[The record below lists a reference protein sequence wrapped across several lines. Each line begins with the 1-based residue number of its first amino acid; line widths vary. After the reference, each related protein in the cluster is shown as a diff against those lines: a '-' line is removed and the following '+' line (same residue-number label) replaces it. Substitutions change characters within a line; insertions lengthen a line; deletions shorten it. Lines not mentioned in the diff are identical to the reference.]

1 MHRGPRK
8 LALKDTHQLAL
19 VPATTDQLHL
29 IGRSANQ
36 EVTMRQPSSHHQ
48 SLPLFTASIRSL
60 ISLERSNGVPLYR
73 QICQRLREAILS
85 GELAEGTRLPTERAL
100 ASELGV
106 NRTTVMN
113 AYNELASEGLIEGHV
128 GRGTLVR
135 RNQYGYLGD
144 SFESETASWLLGL
157 PAGEREILGPD
168 ALMLSELAS
177 MSEHKEIISLAPGNP
192 APILLPADMLRT
204 IFADGLLSARQS
216 ALGYCPVEGL
226 HSLRKAIAASMR
238 KRGVAVDA
246 QHILILSGS
255 TQGIGLIGRILLN
268 PGDEVVV
275 EVPTYLGAIQ
285 TFRALGARVIGV
297 PTDSDGIRID
307 LLESILARHRP
318 RLIYTLPTFQNP
330 TGIVMSPERRRR
342 LLLLAR
348 RYQIP
353 ILEDDAYG
361 ELYFEGKQ
369 PAPLKALD
377 SNGQVLYL
385 STYSKTLAPGLRV
398 AWLAA
403 PEPMIERLS
412 LHKQI
417 FDLNT
422 NAIGQWAVSEIL
434 QRNLLDDHLAMLRQH
449 YQHKRDLMLQ
459 AINTYWPDS
468 IRVNRPQGGFHL
480 WCRLPGDLRARTLL
494 REAAHE
500 QVAFVIGEP
509 FHVDGG
515 GQQHFRLSFAYPEE
529 AHIEEG
535 VRRIGNV
542 MRRLL
547 ERRSLREEREGVRV
561 EERIPMV

>member
-1 MHRGPRK
+1 
-8 LALKDTHQLAL
+8 
-19 VPATTDQLHL
+19 
-29 IGRSANQ
+29 
-36 EVTMRQPSSHHQ
+36 MRQHSSQ
-48 SLPLFTASIRSL
+48 YQPRPLFTASIHTLIALDRS
-60 ISLERSNGVPLYR
+60 SGMPLYR

-135 RNQYGYLGD
+135 RNQFGYLGD
-144 SFESETASWLLGL
+144 SFENESSSWLLGL

-177 MSEHKEIISLAPGNP
+177 MSERKEIISLAPGNP
-192 APILLPADMLRT
+192 SPTLLPADMLST
-204 IFADGLLSARQS
+204 IFADGLLTARQS
-216 ALGYCPVEGL
+216 ALGYCPVEGM
-226 HSLRKAIAASMR
+226 HSLRMAIAASMR
-238 KRGVAVDA
+238 RRGMAVDA

-255 TQGIGLIGRILLN
+255 TQGVGLIGRFLFN

-285 TFRALGARVIGV
+285 TFRALNARVIGV
-297 PTDSDGIRID
+297 PTDNEGIRVD
-307 LLESILARHRP
+307 LLESVLARHRP
-318 RLIYTLPTFQNP
+318 RLIYTIPTFQNP
-330 TGIVMSPERRRR
+330 TGTVMSPDRRRR
-342 LLLLAR
+342 LLLLAK
-348 RYQIP
+348 RYQTP
-353 ILEDDAYG
+353 ILEDDPYG
-361 ELYFEGKQ
+361 EIYFENKR
-369 PAPLKALD
+369 PSPLKALD
-377 SNGQVLYL
+377 SSNQVVYL
-385 STYSKTLAPGLRV
+385 STFSKILAPGLRV

-434 QRNLLDDHLAMLRQH
+434 RRNLLDDHLAMLRQQ
-449 YQHKRDLMLQ
+449 YRQKRDLMLQ
-459 AINTYWPDS
+459 AIAAHWPAEV
-468 IRVNRPQGGFHL
+468 RVNRPGGGFHL
-480 WCRLPGDLRARTLL
+480 WCRLPGDMRSRSLL
-494 REAAHE
+494 REAANE

-515 GQQHFRLSFAYPEE
+515 GQQNFRLSFAYPEMD
-529 AHIEEG
+529 HIEEG
-535 VRRIGNV
+535 VRRMGNA
-542 MRRLL
+542 MKRLL
-547 ERRSLREEREGVRV
+547 ARRASREDLLKQHV
-561 EERIPMV
+561 EHLPMV